1 MNNIINNNIIKM
13 NLHDENIVIN
23 IDEKSNNYNDDTE
36 NTNKH
41 DEYDEDHENELETI
55 LKEINDF
62 SYSAIGD
69 NVDNIDNDWY
79 STSTLIAKSID
90 YDTNYNVKQLLTI
103 CEYYGLLKEVKLN
116 KFKKPELILFLLDF
130 EENMENSLIVYKRK
144 QLWYFIEELKNDKFM
159 KKYILW

>member
-1 MNNIINNNIIKM
+1 MS
-13 NLHDENIVIN
+13 LHDENIIIN
-23 IDEKSNNYNDDTE
+23 IDVDETHNNENIDNFNNKDD
-36 NTNKH
+36 
-41 DEYDEDHENELETI
+41 ENELESI

-62 SYSAIGD
+62 SYSEIE
-69 NVDNIDNDWY
+69 NNDDGNSWY

-103 CEYYGLLKEVKLN
+103 CDYYGLLKEVKMN

-144 QLWYFIEELKNDKFM
+144 QLWYFMEELKNDKFM

>member
-1 MNNIINNNIIKM
+1 MS
-13 NLHDENIVIN
+13 LHDENIIIN
-23 IDEKSNNYNDDTE
+23 IDVDETHNNENIDNFNNKDD
-36 NTNKH
+36 
-41 DEYDEDHENELETI
+41 ENELESI

-62 SYSAIGD
+62 SYSEIE
-69 NVDNIDNDWY
+69 NNDDGNSWY
-79 STSTLIAKSID
+79 STSTLIVKSID

-103 CEYYGLLKEVKLN
+103 CDYYGLLKEVKMN

-144 QLWYFIEELKNDKFM
+144 QLWYFMEELKNDKFM